1 MDIGAVPGTD
11 DAREPIAAE
20 RTYDRATALSRLFD
34 DNFTSLRRLAFALL
48 GDASAA
54 DEVAQDAFVR
64 LYASFRRLDDIE
76 HPPSYLRRIVLNL
89 CRSRGRR
96 ARLQRDAEPLLR
108 AEMAAPDP
116 DVALRLDV
124 WSALEKLPHRQR
136 ACVVLKYLEDLTEA
150 AAAQLLDCSIGTVKS
165 QLHKAR
171 AKLET
176 SLAPPRGEAT

>member
-1 MDIGAVPGTD
+1 MKIGTA
-11 DAREPIAAE
+11 AAAAE
-20 RTYDRATALSRLFD
+20 ERETVRHDRAEILSELFD
-34 DNFTSLRRLAFALL
+34 AHFASLRRLAFALL

-54 DEVAQDAFVR
+54 DEVAQDAFVQ
-64 LYASFRRLDDIE
+64 LYATWRRLDELE
-76 HPPSYLRRIVLNL
+76 HPPSYLRKIVLNL
-89 CRSRGRR
+89 CRTRGRR
-96 ARLQRDAEPLLR
+96 ARLQRDRQPLLG
-108 AEMAAPDP
+108 AETSALDP

-150 AAAQLLDCSIGTVKS
+150 DVAQLLDCSIGTVKS

-176 SLAPPRGEAT
+176 SLAPETGDAS